1 MSKKKGFSGVR
12 EYCQF
17 IFKGAQAIL
26 ASVKIVDDH
35 VKKIIDAT
43 KYLDKFRDV
52 IGSNKIQKSTSND
65 AAYLINHG
73 LSVKETL
80 NIIEKRQR

>member
-1 MSKKKGFSGVR
+1 MPPGAR

-43 KYLDKFRDV
+43 KYLDKYRDV
-52 IGSNKIQKSTSND
+52 IGNNDINVMSGRQILKMRKGSFSQKLD
-65 AAYLINHG
+65 ARWG
-73 LSVKETL
+73 KP
-80 NIIEKRQR
+80 K